1 MHNIV
6 LRGIFTVAA
15 GSLILLSGRTAPAYT
30 EVEGAADAGLPEM
43 VVEAENQVRQ
53 DIHKTRFDF
62 PLSAAV
68 IDTFY
73 VPADEQLLSVSP
85 VQGLVPF
92 LNNPEPL
99 SSEQVPHYW
108 YKEPATTP
116 VATFYPEDPEG
127 HKARSWGLT
136 VTDYRGSTFRTF
148 GKKGEPPRDVKWD
161 GRGDNGSMMQAGYP
175 YSYVFSVT
183 DKGTNT
189 YNYAGTSFRIPA
201 VDYMEDTERR
211 LDFSGDQVFKR
222 DAPNLSD
229 DGEGWLVTA
238 ADRIRK
244 DHPYSPLKVVV
255 QAETIGLAEKRAEL
269 VAEYLVEQ
277 MILAEDWIETEAEAR
292 PDLRS
297 EMDGSVSIRVAHAE
311 RSRR

>member
-1 MHNIV
+1 MHIIV
-6 LRGIFTVAA
+6 LRGLLTVAA
-15 GSLILLSGRTAPAYT
+15 GSLILLSGRAAPAYT
-30 EVEGAADAGLPEM
+30 EQEGTTGSGLPEM

-53 DIHKTRFDF
+53 DIHKTRIEF
-62 PLSAAV
+62 PLSAAI

-73 VPADEQLLSVSP
+73 VPADELLLSVSP

-99 SSEQVPHYW
+99 LSEQVPHYW

-127 HKARSWGLT
+127 HKARSWALT

-148 GKKGEPPRDVKWD
+148 GKKSEPPSNVKWG
-161 GRGDNGSMMQAGYP
+161 GRGDQGAMMQAGYP
-175 YSYVFSVT
+175 YSYVFSIT

-222 DAPNLSD
+222 DQSKLSV
-229 DGEGWLVTA
+229 DGEGWLITA

-255 QAETIGLAEKRAEL
+255 RAETIGLAEQRAQV
-269 VAEYLVEQ
+269 VADYLVDQ
-277 MILAEDWIETEAEAR
+277 MILAEDWIDTEAEAR

-297 EMDGSVSIRVAHAE
+297 EMDGSVSIRVVHAE
-311 RSRR
+311 KSR

>member
-1 MHNIV
+1 MHYIV
-6 LRGIFTVAA
+6 LRGMLIAAA
-15 GSLILLSGRTAPAYT
+15 GCLALLVAPAATAVT
-30 EVEGAADAGLPEM
+30 EQQHAADNGLPEM

-53 DIHKTRFDF
+53 DIHKSAFDF

-73 VPADEQLLSVSP
+73 TLSDQRVLSVSP

-92 LNNPEPL
+92 LNNMVPL
-99 SSEQVPHYW
+99 TSEQVPHCW
-108 YKEPATTP
+108 LPDPATTP
-116 VATFYPEDPEG
+116 VATFFPEDPEG
-127 HKARSWGLT
+127 HKARSWALT

-148 GKKGEPPRDVKWD
+148 GKKGEPPRKVEWN
-161 GRGDNGSMMQAGYP
+161 GRGDAGGMMQAGYP

-201 VDYMEDTERR
+201 IDYMEEKERR
-211 LDFSGDQVFKR
+211 LDFSGDEIFVRNKASLSSDGR
-222 DAPNLSD
+222 D
-229 DGEGWLVTA
+229 WLVRA
-238 ADRIRK
+238 ADTMRR

-255 QAETIGLAEKRAEL
+255 QAESGPLAEKRAVE
-269 VAEYLVEQ
+269 VAGFLAEQ
-277 MILAEDWIETEAEAR
+277 MVLAEGWIETDSQTR

-297 EMDGSVSIRVAHAE
+297 EMDGLVSVQAVHAE
-311 RSRR
+311 R